1 MGVNMVNRL
10 FAMVFV
16 FGLFYCISSADA
28 HGQTGQSCI
37 TWVYCSWYSF
47 DSGCVPPPP
56 PGATNCRSNGP
67 WSQVC
72 DVTTNQCPPV
82 AAADEA
88 CPTCGKGKLE
98 AGRPISLATGN
109 TYIQQTDIR
118 IPGLSNGLT
127 LVRTWN
133 SKWPSTQSGFKV
145 GLFGPNW
152 RSTFEER
159 VFVGSDNFMK
169 YSRGDGSFWSFG
181 YSGSAGGAPTYGV
194 AAPAN
199 VVATL
204 VYGSS
209 YWTITFQNGEK
220 RLFSLTSG
228 WLTAIIDRNGNT
240 TQLSYDA
247 LNRLVTVTDPAS
259 RHLYFTYAT
268 SSSYLVTGISSDV
281 GISLS
286 YAYDAQGRLTQV
298 TNPDLTTLSFA
309 YNSQSLITSVTD
321 SNGKI
326 LESHTYDSQGRGLTS
341 SRANG
346 AAAVTISYPN
356 Q

>member
-1 MGVNMVNRL
+1 
-10 FAMVFV
+10 
-16 FGLFYCISSADA
+16 
-28 HGQTGQSCI
+28 
-37 TWVYCSWYSF
+37 
-47 DSGCVPPPP
+47 
-56 PGATNCRSNGP
+56 
-67 WSQVC
+67 
-72 DVTTNQCPPV
+72 
-82 AAADEA
+82 
-88 CPTCGKGKLE
+88 
-98 AGRPISLATGN
+98 LATGN

-209 YWTITFQNGEK
+209 YS
-220 RLFSLTSG
+220 SLLMTATTSPKKPMHRVE
-228 WLTAIIDRNGNT
+228 WSR
-240 TQLSYDA
+240 
-247 LNRLVTVTDPAS
+247 VTRKA
-259 RHLYFTYAT
+259 
-268 SSSYLVTGISSDV
+268 
-281 GISLS
+281 
-286 YAYDAQGRLTQV
+286 
-298 TNPDLTTLSFA
+298 
-309 YNSQSLITSVTD
+309 
-321 SNGKI
+321 
-326 LESHTYDSQGRGLTS
+326 
-341 SRANG
+341 
-346 AAAVTISYPN
+346 
-356 Q
+356 

>member
-1 MGVNMVNRL
+1 MTQALLCLVLGGAAR
-10 FAMVFV
+10 ATTVFV
-16 FGLFYCISSADA
+16 TSVSSSEVQIIVNGSAVRRLA
-28 HGQTGQSCI
+28 VGQTTPEG
-37 TWVYCSWYSF
+37 V
-47 DSGCVPPPP
+47 
-56 PGATNCRSNGP
+56 R
-67 WSQVC
+67 
-72 DVTTNQCPPV
+72 
-82 AAADEA
+82 
-88 CPTCGKGKLE
+88 L
-98 AGRPISLATGN
+98 L
-109 TYIQQTDIR
+109 DIR
-118 IPGLSNGLT
+118 DGAAILEIDRRQVALAIGQATSSEMVIPMARDGTFRVTRANTASFPTWAQDSNAKAAVGDVNGDGRADIVLT
-127 LVRTWN
+127 
-133 SKWPSTQSGFKV
+133 G
-145 GLFGPNW
+145 
-152 RSTFEER
+152 
-159 VFVGSDNFMK
+159 GSSWTTVPMAL
-169 YSRGDGSFWSFG
+169 SRGDGSFWSFG

-346 AAAVTISYPN
+346 AEAVTISYPN